1 LSEWE
6 EHTSWI
12 WPWLGLAGR
21 VRWDRLQRVCV
32 GALGAGENK
41 VFLTLSA
48 NAASS
53 FSPRILQLIDHQR
66 RAKIAYTGS
75 TNHYVIFVHVKEGEK
90 WYAKITLC
98 TKLLD
103 QVII

>member
-1 LSEWE
+1 VSGRSIL
-6 EHTSWI
+6 
-12 WPWLGLAGR
+12 LGFGHGVDWRDGCAGIGYSGF
-21 VRWDRLQRVCV
+21 VL

-53 FSPRILQLIDHQR
+53 FSSRILQLIKHQR
-66 RAKIAYTGS
+66 RAKIAYAGS
-75 TNHYVIFVHVKEGEK
+75 TKHYVIFVYTKEGEK
-90 WYAKITLC
+90 WYAKIMSC
-98 TKLLD
+98 TKLLG